1 MTARNTPPANI
12 WQTLRRLLNCNKQE
26 LAARLGVTAR
36 TLRNWEA
43 ATETEGDSAGKA
55 ANAAAASLLQET
67 LRAANNSDVHAQWA
81 LNCKAVHSIA
91 GKR

>member
-12 WQTLRRLLNCNKQE
+12 WQTLRRVLDCNKQE

-43 ATETEGDSAGKA
+43 ATETENDSAGKA
-55 ANAAAASLLQET
+55 ANEAAARLLQET
-67 LRAANNSDVHAQWA
+67 LRAANSDVHAQWA
-81 LNCKAVHSIA
+81 LNWSAIRSIA